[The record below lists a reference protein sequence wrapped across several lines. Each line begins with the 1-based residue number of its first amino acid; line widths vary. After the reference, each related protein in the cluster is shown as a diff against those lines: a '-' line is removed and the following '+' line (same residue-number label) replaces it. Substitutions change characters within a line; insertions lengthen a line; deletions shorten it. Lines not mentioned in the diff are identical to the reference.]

1 MGSHKHVHFVGSV
14 NLDSVDEVWKTALDT
29 VGDRLLRVPDGEPGP
44 RRLWISYQYPMFLQS
59 RYLMPGSED
68 AAETPQKPV
77 CVIPGVEPGEIR
89 FPELGYAREA
99 RTSYRDFCALREAGK
114 IPSGMRFQVC
124 LPTPYACVSAWVVP
138 DDQAKVEPAYE
149 AAMRREVGTIVDTIP
164 HEDLAI
170 QWDVCVEMI
179 VYDGRLWP
187 APWIPDVFAA
197 RFKRLADA
205 VPEDV
210 ELGFHLCYGDFAN
223 RHFIEP
229 QDAAKMVGLANEIS
243 ATVDR
248 RIAWIHMPVPID
260 RSDDSYFAPLQG
272 LDLHP
277 ETELFLGLVHLKDG
291 AEGTR
296 KRMAAAE
303 KYVADFGVATECGMG
318 RSYDS
323 DDIESLMTIHA
334 EVCAD

>member
-1 MGSHKHVHFVGSV
+1 MGSHKHAHFVGSV
-14 NLDSVDEVWKTALDT
+14 NLDSVDEVWTTALDT

-59 RYLMPGSED
+59 RYLMPGPED

-77 CVIPGVEPGEIR
+77 CVIPGIDPGEIR

-99 RTSYRDFCALREAGK
+99 RTSYRDFCALRDAGQ
-114 IPSGMRFQVC
+114 ITSGMRFQVC
-124 LPTPYACVSAWVVP
+124 LPTPYACVSAWVVR

-149 AAMRREVGTIVDTIP
+149 AAMLREVETIVGSIP
-164 HEDLAI
+164 HDDLAI

-187 APWIPDVFAA
+187 APWIPDAFAA

-205 VPEDV
+205 VPEGV
-210 ELGFHLCYGDFAN
+210 ELGFHLCYGDFGN

-248 RIAWIHMPVPID
+248 SIAWIHMPVPID
-260 RSDDSYFAPLQG
+260 RSDDPYFAPLID
-272 LDLHP
+272 LKLHP

-291 AEGTR
+291 VEGTS
-296 KRMAAAE
+296 KRIATAE

-318 RSYDS
+318 RSYDPS
-323 DDIESLMTIHA
+323 DIESLMTIHA
-334 EVCAD
+334 AVCTD